1 MMLHRYSVEEIT
13 KILGGQLFLN
23 NQEHTAI
30 NDILIDSRRLITAQD
45 TLFFALISKKNNG
58 HRYIEELYNLGVRN
72 FVVSETG
79 FIGQH
84 SEANFIQVDD
94 TLKALQNLSAFHRK
108 KFDIPIIG
116 ITGSNGKTIVKEWLF
131 QLLHE
136 DKNIL
141 RSPKS
146 YNSQIGVPLSVWP
159 MNEENEMAIF
169 EAGISEPGEMTALQE
184 IIKPTIGVFTNIGA
198 AHDKNFISR
207 IQKAGEK
214 LKLFTKA
221 DTLIYNP
228 DYGEIR
234 EVIIRSEIG
243 RNVNLFKWSR
253 KTDADLRITEVI
265 KKKTKSTIYGI
276 HNNHEIEV
284 EIPFTDEAS
293 VENAIHCWATM
304 LHLGYDYLVIKNRMK
319 ELQPIAM
326 RLELK
331 EGINDCTIIN
341 DSYNSD
347 IHSLS
352 IALDFLNQQNQH
364 RKKTLILSD
373 ILQSSRSDMELYG
386 EVAQILEKKNIHK
399 IIGVGEGIS
408 RMANLFPMEKNFFKS
423 TDDFI
428 RNNPFSGFNGEAILL
443 KGARVF
449 EFERISKAFQK
460 KDHETVLEINLNALV
475 HNLNFYRQL
484 LKPETKIMAM
494 VKAFSYGS
502 GSYEISNTLQYHNI
516 DYLSVAYADE
526 GVELRKA
533 GIRVPIMVMNPDE
546 QSFDAIL
553 KYQLEPEIYSFRI
566 LERLEESIKRNLLPK
581 NKPVQIHLKID
592 TGMHRLGFE
601 EQDIETLIER
611 IQANELI
618 RVQSIF
624 SHLAAS
630 DEQEND
636 SFTQKQIDLF
646 NKISDKVTS
655 SFDYDILRHILNSAG
670 ISRFPDAQMDMVR
683 LGISLYGIAT
693 DKAVSPHLQNVSALR
708 SSISQIKTIA
718 RGETVG
724 YSRNYRAEKEMQIA
738 TVPLGY
744 ADGLTRLLSNGKG
757 SLVLHGEKVPIVG
770 NICMDMCMIDV
781 TGMNAKEGDK
791 VEVFGDQQPV
801 QELSAILGTIPYEI
815 LSGIS
820 RRVKRIY
827 YQE

>member
-1 MMLHRYSVEEIT
+1 
-13 KILGGQLFLN
+13 
-23 NQEHTAI
+23 
-30 NDILIDSRRLITAQD
+30 
-45 TLFFALISKKNNG
+45 
-58 HRYIEELYNLGVRN
+58 
-72 FVVSETG
+72 
-79 FIGQH
+79 
-84 SEANFIQVDD
+84 
-94 TLKALQNLSAFHRK
+94 
-108 KFDIPIIG
+108 
-116 ITGSNGKTIVKEWLF
+116 
-131 QLLHE
+131 
-136 DKNIL
+136 
-141 RSPKS
+141 
-146 YNSQIGVPLSVWP
+146 
-159 MNEENEMAIF
+159 
-169 EAGISEPGEMTALQE
+169 
-184 IIKPTIGVFTNIGA
+184 
-198 AHDKNFISR
+198 
-207 IQKAGEK
+207 
-214 LKLFTKA
+214 
-221 DTLIYNP
+221 
-228 DYGEIR
+228 
-234 EVIIRSEIG
+234 
-243 RNVNLFKWSR
+243 
-253 KTDADLRITEVI
+253 
-265 KKKTKSTIYGI
+265 
-276 HNNHEIEV
+276 
-284 EIPFTDEAS
+284 
-293 VENAIHCWATM
+293 M
-304 LHLGYDYLVIKNRMK
+304 LHLGYDYVVIKNRMK

-428 RNNPFSGFNGEAILL
+428 RNNPFSGFHSEAILL

-475 HNLNFYRQL
+475 HNLNYYRQL

-566 LERLEESIKRNLLPK
+566 LERLEESIERNLLPK
-581 NKPVQIHLKID
+581 NKPVQVHLKID

-601 EQDIETLIER
+601 EKDIENLIER
-611 IQANELI
+611 IQSNELI

-624 SHLAAS
+624 SHLSAS

-636 SFTQKQIDLF
+636 SFTRKQIDLF
-646 NKISDKVTS
+646 NKISEKVTS

-670 ISRFPDAQMDMVR
+670 ISRFPDSQMDMVR

-718 RGETVG
+718 QGETVG

-757 SLVLHGEKVPIVG
+757 SLILKGEKVPIVG

-791 VEVFGDQQPV
+791 VEVFGDQQRV
-801 QELSAILGTIPYEI
+801 RELSDILGTIPYEI

-827 YQE
+827 FQE